1 MMSEVPAKPP
11 LRRSNGLIAGVAV
24 GVIAAAAAIY
34 LISDRGRKEE
44 APATRM
50 LTAPAGKVTK
60 QLATGS
66 LTAFIVRPE
75 RLPAPD
81 LKFTTASGEAKS
93 LNDWRGRVVLVNLWA
108 TWCAPCRKEMP
119 SLSALERQMGSK
131 DFEVIAISLDRK
143 GAAAAQSYLKETG
156 ATDLALF
163 LDPSAATLDQLQA
176 IGLPASVLIDRRGNE
191 IGRMLGPA
199 EWSSPEAIALVKTA
213 LAEASS

>member
-1 MMSEVPAKPP
+1 
-11 LRRSNGLIAGVAV
+11 
-24 GVIAAAAAIY
+24 
-34 LISDRGRKEE
+34 
-44 APATRM
+44 
-50 LTAPAGKVTK
+50 
-60 QLATGS
+60 
-66 LTAFIVRPE
+66 
-75 RLPAPD
+75 
-81 LKFTTASGEAKS
+81 
-93 LNDWRGRVVLVNLWA
+93 
-108 TWCAPCRKEMP
+108 
-119 SLSALERQMGSK
+119 MGSK

>member
-1 MMSEVPAKPP
+1 MK
-11 LRRSNGLIAGVAV
+11 RLILILA
-24 GVIAAAAAIY
+24 IAALAIIGPVAAA
-34 LISDRGRKEE
+34 
-44 APATRM
+44 
-50 LTAPAGKVTK
+50 TAPQNFVLHDTPKALPEISFADDAGRPHT
-60 QLATGS
+60 LAD
-66 LTAFIVRPE
+66 F
-75 RLPAPD
+75 
-81 LKFTTASGEAKS
+81 K
-93 LNDWRGRVVLVNLWA
+93 GRVVLVNLWA

-199 EWSSPEAIALVKTA
+199 EWSSPEAITLVKTA

>member
-44 APATRM
+44 APATAT
-50 LTAPAGKVTK
+50 LTAPTGKVTK

-81 LKFTTASGEAKS
+81 LKFTTASGETKS